1 MKYDGNTDKVIDLIK
16 HSMIDTRTQQ
26 KDIVEKTGLNKG
38 TISNFL
44 NYKSSNPTL
53 DTLRMY
59 CDAMGCDLIIDIVPR
74 AKENGTDHVKYSDQA
89 ANTEDDKL
97 LGKNRTD

>member
-1 MKYDGNTDKVIDLIK
+1 MRYDGNTDKVIDLIK
-16 HSMIDTRTQQ
+16 HAMVDTRTQQ

-53 DTLRMY
+53 DTLRMH
-59 CDAMGCDLIIDIVPR
+59 CNAMGCDLIIDIVPR
-74 AKENGTDHVKYSDQA
+74 TKENQ
-89 ANTEDDKL
+89 
-97 LGKNRTD
+97 

>member
-1 MKYDGNTDKVIDLIK
+1 MRYDGNTDKIIDLIK
-16 HSMIDTRTQQ
+16 HAMVDTRTQQ

-74 AKENGTDHVKYSDQA
+74 AKENEIDHVKYSDQA
-89 ANTEDDKL
+89 VNAYDDKL
-97 LGKNRTD
+97 PWEE

>member
-1 MKYDGNTDKVIDLIK
+1 MKYNGNIDKVIDLIK
-16 HSMIDTRTQQ
+16 HTMIDTRTQQ

-53 DTLRMY
+53 DTLKMY
-59 CDAMGCDLIIDIVPR
+59 CDAMNCELIIDIVP
-74 AKENGTDHVKYSDQA
+74 KEK
-89 ANTEDDKL
+89 EL
-97 LGKNRTD
+97 

>member
-1 MKYDGNTDKVIDLIK
+1 MIYDGNSDKVIDLIK
-16 HSMIDTRTQQ
+16 HAMIDTRTQQ

-53 DTLRMY
+53 DTIKMY
-59 CDAMGCDLIIDIVPR
+59 CDAMGCDLVIDIQPR
-74 AKENGTDHVKYSDQA
+74 EKEI
-89 ANTEDDKL
+89 
-97 LGKNRTD
+97 

>member
-1 MKYDGNTDKVIDLIK
+1 MRYDGNTDKIIDLIK
-16 HSMIDTRTQQ
+16 HAMVDTRTQQ

-74 AKENGTDHVKYSDQA
+74 AKEDRTDHVKYSDHA
-89 ANTEDDKL
+89 ASADDDKL
-97 LGKNRTD
+97 PWEE